1 MRGSVCNLD
10 RTSTDVIGIIKNDII
25 DLFGFNYY
33 TKPETDARIAEAL
46 KTTATVEDIKNL
58 FKMEE

>member
-33 TKPETDARIAEAL
+33 TKQETDARIAEAL